1 MSSSIAQALVRLAD
15 LFGGNQNAQ
24 GNQLSNR
31 NLFVDG
37 NFENWINASTVVAQ
51 PSTANTGAVMYVF
64 GQSSTAGSPAGTAT
78 YSKGVWP
85 AGTEPLGMT
94 SPMSGYLLI
103 NQTVANNSP
112 GYTSNSGGTVYQ
124 RIESVRTLQGR
135 SATFSCWLWIGAGQV
150 TIPAVLA
157 RQNFGTGGSP
167 SANVTLDVPTNWTV
181 TTTPQ
186 RFSVRI
192 DFPTING
199 KTLGTAGNDYLYVGL
214 WLPNG
219 VTYSLGTSQWQ
230 LEQSNPNSPA
240 TGSPTA
246 FEYRGPQAELARVQR
261 YYNTT
266 VTHFGGGYTSTGLGI
281 SCNHQW
287 PVMMRSPPT
296 VAFTGG
302 SYSNASGITAIN
314 PNQYG
319 MRVQAVVTA
328 TGSGGFFDFVVTADA
343 RL

>member
-15 LFGGNQNAQ
+15 LFGGNQNTQ

-37 NFENWINASTVVAQ
+37 NFEQWINASTVVAQ
-51 PSTANTGAVMYVF
+51 PGSVNTGAAMYYF

-78 YSKGVWP
+78 YSKGIWP
-85 AGTEPLGMT
+85 SGTEPLGMT
-94 SPMSGYLLI
+94 SPLTNFLLV

-124 RIESVRTLQGR
+124 KVESVRTLQGR
-135 SATFSCWLWIGAGQV
+135 SATFSCWLWVASGQV
-150 TIPAVLA
+150 TIPAVLS

-167 SANVTLDVPTNWTV
+167 SANNTLDTPVNWVV

-186 RFSVRI
+186 RFSVRL
-192 DFPTING
+192 DFPTISG
-199 KTLGTAGNDYLYVGL
+199 KTLGTVGNDYLYIGL

-246 FEYRGPQAELARVQR
+246 FEYRGIGPELARVQR
-261 YYNTT
+261 YYRSGFACFIGSANAAGTT
-266 VTHFGGGYTSTGLGI
+266 VGGWI
-281 SCNHQW
+281 PF
-287 PVMMRSPPT
+287 PVDMR
-296 VAFTGG
+296 A
-302 SYSNASGITAIN
+302 N
-314 PNQYG
+314 P
-319 MRVQAVVTA
+319 AVVMGTAAENSNNSSVSYTLVTPSGFRMYGTSTA
-328 TGSGGFFDFVVTADA
+328 TGSTYYDGPYTADA